1 VRLKLDLGRR
11 RVDPEGLRLKLG
23 ESFGV
28 MDEIVRLMFDLG
40 QRRDETARWIP
51 KFGRVRVETKQL
63 LEL

>member
-1 VRLKLDLGRR
+1 M
-11 RVDPEGLRLKLG
+11 
-23 ESFGV
+23 

-63 LEL
+63 RLEL